1 MPGVEKGMKPE
12 ISTTAEDL
20 FTFVPEEPAEY
31 GIQGEGEIRSLLEAG
46 ILPAGRRFE
55 LRAESCALRLA
66 HANDKILSLS
76 NSRTRILAH
85 QVESTHRI
93 VNSLNKRFII
103 ADEVGLGKTI
113 EAGLVIKELVYRH
126 AYSRILIVAPA
137 SLLLQWQHEMEN
149 KFNERFEVLDR
160 RFIRRAEALW
170 GRGSNPWQYCEKAIC
185 SLDFIKN
192 RAFGEALAS
201 SRWDA
206 VIFDEAHRLRRDS
219 QRSTL
224 AYNVAEV
231 LSRNAR
237 SLLLLTAT
245 PFRGKI
251 EELYYLARLV
261 DKNLLGPFQTFYN
274 RFCADDADLA
284 ELRDRLSSVLI
295 RRTKKEVGGFTRRYA
310 RTVRFEL
317 YPEERELYD
326 ATTRY
331 VVEEFNRAMQSE
343 NRAVGFVM
351 TVFQKLLDSS
361 SYALLSALA
370 KRRDNLAGMLER
382 AESLLGTDGF
392 DPDDADIDDENADE
406 SLAAPARKSA
416 SEIREEI
423 ATLDRLLVLARSIE
437 RNKKGEKL
445 LSLLR
450 QLRGKGC
457 ARFVIFTQFRTT
469 QEYLHGLL
477 RGFRVALFHGSMDRD
492 EKERAILEF
501 KENAEVLIC
510 TEAGGEGRNMQFC
523 NVLINYDLPWSPL
536 KIEQRIGRIHRFGQ
550 PHDVFI
556 YNFSTRDTVAERVL
570 EVLEKKL
577 RLFEESIGVPD
588 VLLGRIEDELA
599 LSRLFMEMAVGG
611 SPRRKLLAEIDEKI
625 ENARRS
631 YEKLSELTVMRNM
644 DFNYDE
650 YYSITMKERRFS
662 NRRIERFVERMAG
675 EDGLVGE
682 YLGRRSP
689 RTGLYRIKRLH
700 GRAPELPRFGSFDS
714 RVALENEG
722 MEFLAFGH
730 HIVDTLFERCV
741 SDDFGGKTGVKQ
753 IRYRQPYSGMVF
765 CYLVTFNAHSKTQEL
780 FVVASDGTGRGEGD
794 LDEIEREFIEQEGM
808 ELDSDELKSQVQ
820 AVMANMD
827 RCFEESRLRLWKR
840 VERRLDELRETL
852 GLSMDPEIEKITEAS
867 ESRIR
872 ELSEQLERQE
882 CRQKWFGKDMRG
894 ALTRT
899 RNEIAQVELER
910 DRLLSACRRYRE
922 AKPEARLVCAGVL
935 IALPETFSSN
945 AS

>member
-1 MPGVEKGMKPE
+1 MKPDTL
-12 ISTTAEDL
+12 STAEDL
-20 FTFVPEEPAEY
+20 FAFAPEEPDAAVVR
-31 GIQGEGEIRSLLEAG
+31 GEEEIRALLEAG
-46 ILPAGRRFE
+46 IVPVGPRFE

-66 HANDKILSLS
+66 HANNKILSLS

-93 VNSLNKRFII
+93 VNSLNQRFII

-113 EAGLVIKELVYRH
+113 EAGLVIKELIYRH
-126 AYSRILIVAPA
+126 GYSRILIVAPA

-160 RFIRRAEALW
+160 RFIRRAESL
-170 GRGSNPWQYCEKAIC
+170 GTRGSNPWQSCGKAIC

-192 RAFGEALAS
+192 RSFSESLAS
-201 SRWDA
+201 CRWDA
-206 VIFDEAHRLRRDS
+206 VVFDEAHRLRRDS

-224 AYNVAEV
+224 AYAVAEV
-231 LSRNAR
+231 LSRNTR

-251 EELYYLARLV
+251 EELYYLVRLV
-261 DKNLLGPFQTFYN
+261 DKNRLGPFQTFYN
-274 RFCADDADLA
+274 RCCTDNADLA

-295 RRTKKEVGGFTRRYA
+295 RRTKKEVGGFTRRFA

-317 YPEERELYD
+317 YPEERALYD

-331 VVEEFNRAMQSE
+331 VVEEFNRAVQTE

-361 SYALLSALA
+361 SFALLTALA
-370 KRRDNLAGMLER
+370 NRRENLSIMLER
-382 AESLLGTDGF
+382 AESVPAADGF

-406 SLAAPARKSA
+406 AGAAMARKSA
-416 SEIREEI
+416 AEIREEI
-423 ATLDRLLVLARSIE
+423 ATLDRLLALARSIE

-445 LSLLR
+445 VSLLR
-450 QLRGKGC
+450 QLRRKGC
-457 ARFVIFTQFRTT
+457 AKFIIFTQFRTT
-469 QEYLHGLL
+469 QEYLRGLL
-477 RGFRVALFHGSMDRD
+477 RGFDVVLFHGSMDRE
-492 EKERAILEF
+492 EKEKAILDF
-501 KENAEVLIC
+501 KGDAEVLIC

-523 NVLINYDLPWSPL
+523 NILINYDLPWSPL

-588 VLLGRIEDELA
+588 VLLGQIEDELA
-599 LSRLFMEMAVGG
+599 LSSLFMEMAAGG
-611 SPRRKLLAEIDEKI
+611 KPRRRILAEIDERI

-631 YEKLSELTVMRNM
+631 YEKLADLTVARNL

-650 YYSITMKERRFS
+650 YYSITMKERQFS
-662 NRRIERFVERMAG
+662 NRRIERFVERMAQ

-682 YLGRRSP
+682 YLGRRNA

-700 GRAPELPRFGSFDS
+700 GRPPETPCYGSFDS
-714 RVALENEG
+714 RVALDNEG

-730 HIVDTLFERCV
+730 HIVDTLFEHCV
-741 SDDFGGKTGVKQ
+741 SDAFGGKTGVKL
-753 IRYRQPYSGMVF
+753 IRSAVPYRGMVF
-765 CYLVTFNAHSKTQEL
+765 CYLVSYSALSNTQEFL
-780 FVVASDGTGRGEGD
+780 VVAADGTERDEGE
-794 LDEIEREFIEQEGM
+794 LEEVEREFVEHEGAAAAG
-808 ELDSDELKSQVQ
+808 DELEGLVRMVLSGL
-820 AVMANMD
+820 D
-827 RCFEESRLRLWKR
+827 RCFEEARRRVREKVEKRLG
-840 VERRLDELRETL
+840 ELRETFE
-852 GLSMDPEIEKITEAS
+852 LSIDPEIEKITEAS
-867 ESRIR
+867 ESRIK

-882 CRQKWFGKDMRG
+882 CRQKWYGKDMRS

-899 RNEIAQVELER
+899 KNEIAQVELER
-910 DRLLSACRRYRE
+910 ERLLAAYRRSGE
-922 AKPEARLVCAGVL
+922 ARPQIRLVCAGVL
-935 IALPETFSSN
+935 IALPATLSPDVF
-945 AS
+945 

>member
-1 MPGVEKGMKPE
+1 MKPE
-12 ISTTAEDL
+12 TLSTAEDL
-20 FTFVPEEPAEY
+20 FAFTPEEPAET
-31 GIQGEGEIRSLLEAG
+31 GVRGEEEIRALLEAG
-46 ILPAGRRFE
+46 RVPAGRRFE

-66 HANDKILSLS
+66 HANNKILSLS

-93 VNSLNKRFII
+93 VNSLNQRFII

-113 EAGLVIKELVYRH
+113 EAGLVIKELIYRH
-126 AYSRILIVAPA
+126 GYSRILIVAPA

-160 RFIRRAEALW
+160 RFIRRAESLG
-170 GRGSNPWQYCEKAIC
+170 GRGSNPWGYCGKAIC

-192 RAFGEALAS
+192 RSFGESLAS
-201 SRWDA
+201 CRWDA

-224 AYNVAEV
+224 AYTVAEV
-231 LSRNAR
+231 LSRNTR

-251 EELYYLARLV
+251 EELYYLVRLV

-274 RFCADDADLA
+274 RFCTDDADLA

-295 RRTKKEVGGFTRRYA
+295 RRTKKEVGGFTRRFA

-317 YPEERELYD
+317 YPEERALYD

-331 VVEEFNRAMQSE
+331 VVEEFNRAMQTE

-361 SYALLSALA
+361 SFALLTALA
-370 KRRDNLAGMLER
+370 NRRENLSIMLER
-382 AESLLGTDGF
+382 AESVPAADGF

-406 SLAAPARKSA
+406 SVAAMARKSA

-423 ATLDRLLVLARSIE
+423 ATLDRLLALARSIE

-445 LSLLR
+445 VSLLR
-450 QLRGKGC
+450 QLRKKGY
-457 ARFVIFTQFRTT
+457 AKFIIFTQFRTT
-469 QEYLHGLL
+469 QEYLRGLL
-477 RGFRVALFHGSMDRD
+477 VGFDVVLFHGSMDRD
-492 EKERAILEF
+492 EKEKAILDF
-501 KENAEVLIC
+501 KGGAEVLIC

-523 NVLINYDLPWSPL
+523 NILINYDLPWSPL

-550 PHDVFI
+550 VRDVFI

-588 VLLGRIEDELA
+588 VLLGQIEDELA
-599 LSRLFMEMAVGG
+599 LSSLFMEMAAGER
-611 SPRRKLLAEIDEKI
+611 PRRRILAEIDERI

-631 YEKLSELTVMRNM
+631 YEKLADLTVARNL

-650 YYSITMKERRFS
+650 YYSITMKERQFS
-662 NRRIERFVERMAG
+662 NRRIERFVERMAL

-682 YLGRRSP
+682 YLGTRNA

-700 GRAPELPRFGSFDS
+700 GRPPEAPCYGSFDS

-722 MEFLAFGH
+722 LEFLAFGH
-730 HIVDTLFERCV
+730 HIVDTLFAHCV
-741 SDDFGGKTGVKQ
+741 SDAFGGKTGVKF
-753 IRYRQPYSGMVF
+753 IRSAVPYNGMVF
-765 CYLVTFNAHSKTQEL
+765 CYLVSYSALTETQEFL
-780 FVVASDGTGRGEGD
+780 VVAADGTGRDQYGLE
-794 LDEIEREFIEQEGM
+794 EIEREFVEQEGIAVAG
-808 ELDSDELKSQVQ
+808 DEVEARVR
-820 AVMANMD
+820 AVLSGLD
-827 RCFEESRLRLWKR
+827 RCFEEARRRLQEK
-840 VERRLDELRETL
+840 VERRRGELRETFE
-852 GLSMDPEIEKITEAS
+852 LSIDPEIEKITGAS
-867 ESRIR
+867 ESRIK
-872 ELSEQLERQE
+872 ELYEQFERQE
-882 CRQKWFGKDMRG
+882 CRQKWYGKDMRG

-899 RNEIAQVELER
+899 KNEIAQVELER
-910 DRLLSACRRYRE
+910 ERLLAAYRRSSE
-922 AKPEARLVCAGVL
+922 ARPEIRLVCAGVL
-935 IALPETFSSN
+935 IALPEAFSPDVS
-945 AS
+945 

>member
-1 MPGVEKGMKPE
+1 MKPE
-12 ISTTAEDL
+12 TLSTAEDL
-20 FTFVPEEPAEY
+20 FAFAPEEPDEA
-31 GIQGEGEIRSLLEAG
+31 GVRGEEEIRALLEAG
-46 ILPAGRRFE
+46 CVPAGRRFE

-66 HANDKILSLS
+66 HANNKILSLS

-93 VNSLNKRFII
+93 VNSLNQRFII

-113 EAGLVIKELVYRH
+113 EAGLVIKELIYRH
-126 AYSRILIVAPA
+126 GYSRILIVAPA

-160 RFIRRAEALW
+160 RFIRRAESLG
-170 GRGSNPWQYCEKAIC
+170 GRGSNPWQHCGKAIC

-192 RAFGEALAS
+192 RSFGESLAS
-201 SRWDA
+201 CRWDA

-224 AYNVAEV
+224 AYTVAEV
-231 LSRNAR
+231 LSRNTR

-251 EELYYLARLV
+251 EELYYLVRLV

-274 RFCADDADLA
+274 RFCTDDADLA

-295 RRTKKEVGGFTRRYA
+295 RRTKKEVGGFTRRFA

-317 YPEERELYD
+317 YPEERALYD

-331 VVEEFNRAMQSE
+331 VVEEFNRAMQTE

-361 SYALLSALA
+361 SFALLTALA
-370 KRRDNLAGMLER
+370 NRRENLSIMLER
-382 AESLLGTDGF
+382 AESVPSPDGF

-406 SLAAPARKSA
+406 SVAAMARKSA
-416 SEIREEI
+416 AEIREEI
-423 ATLDRLLVLARSIE
+423 ATLDRLLALARSIE

-445 LSLLR
+445 VSLLR
-450 QLRGKGC
+450 QLRKKGC
-457 ARFVIFTQFRTT
+457 AKFIIFTQFRTT
-469 QEYLHGLL
+469 QEYLRGLL
-477 RGFRVALFHGSMDRD
+477 VGFDVVLFHGSMDRD
-492 EKERAILEF
+492 EKERAILDF
-501 KENAEVLIC
+501 KGDAEVLIC

-523 NVLINYDLPWSPL
+523 NILINYDLPWSPL

-588 VLLGRIEDELA
+588 VLLGQIEDELA
-599 LSRLFMEMAVGG
+599 LSSLFMEMAAGG
-611 SPRRKLLAEIDEKI
+611 KPRRRILAEIDERI

-631 YEKLSELTVMRNM
+631 YEKLTDLTVARNL

-650 YYSITMKERRFS
+650 YYSITMKERQFS
-662 NRRIERFVERMAG
+662 NRRIERFVERMAQ

-682 YLGRRSP
+682 YLGRKNA
-689 RTGLYRIKRLH
+689 RTGLYRIKRLY
-700 GRAPELPRFGSFDS
+700 GRPPEAPCHGSFDS

-730 HIVDTLFERCV
+730 HVVDTLFEHCV
-741 SDDFGGKTGVKQ
+741 SDAFGGKTGVKL
-753 IRYRQPYSGMVF
+753 IRSAVPYRGMVF
-765 CYLVTFNAHSKTQEL
+765 CYLVSYNALSKTQEFL
-780 FVVASDGTGRGEGD
+780 VVAADGTGRDQGE
-794 LDEIEREFIEQEGM
+794 LEEMEREFVEQEGVAANGE
-808 ELDSDELKSQVQ
+808 ELDGRVR
-820 AVMANMD
+820 AVLSGLG
-827 RCFEESRLRLWKR
+827 RCLEDARRRLREK
-840 VERRLDELRETL
+840 VERRLAELRETL
-852 GLSMDPEIEKITEAS
+852 ELSIDPEIEKITEAS
-867 ESRIR
+867 LSRIK

-882 CRQKWFGKDMRG
+882 GRQKWFGKDMRG

-899 RNEIAQVELER
+899 RNEMAQVELER
-910 DRLLSACRRYRE
+910 ERLLAAYRRSRE
-922 AKPEARLVCAGVL
+922 AKPEIRLVCAGVL
-935 IALPETFSSN
+935 IALPETLSPDVS
-945 AS
+945 